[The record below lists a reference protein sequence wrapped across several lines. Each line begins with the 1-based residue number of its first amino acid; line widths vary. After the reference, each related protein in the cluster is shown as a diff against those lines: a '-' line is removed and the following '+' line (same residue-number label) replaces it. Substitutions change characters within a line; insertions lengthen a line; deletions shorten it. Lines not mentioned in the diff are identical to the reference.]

1 MEIIQGTM
9 MKLPTDK
16 KVKQA
21 SLKPRDSSI
30 CITEIVSFERHNVP
44 LASSQLG

>member
-1 MEIIQGTM
+1 MKIIKETM

-21 SLKPRDSSI
+21 SLKPTQFYLYHRNS
-30 CITEIVSFERHNVP
+30 
-44 LASSQLG
+44 LL